1 MSVGLYRAPA
11 VAKEQVETHTRT
23 SGNSHKNKWK
33 LTQEQVETHTF
44 KNDIIHQLYF
54 GIKIIGIPKANV

>member
-33 LTQEQVETHTF
+33 LILL
-44 KNDIIHQLYF
+44 KMILY
-54 GIKIIGIPKANV
+54 INYILALKS